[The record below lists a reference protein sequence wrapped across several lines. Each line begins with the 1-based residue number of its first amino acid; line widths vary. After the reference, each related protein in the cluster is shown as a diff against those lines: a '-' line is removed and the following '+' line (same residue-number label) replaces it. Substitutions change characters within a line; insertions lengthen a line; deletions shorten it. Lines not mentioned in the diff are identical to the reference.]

1 MEIEGFSE
9 IISSITLAKELHDI
23 GRDDIVKEQFF
34 DVLCWDSY
42 YENILGAISSV
53 FSGFYS
59 DYDDGSE
66 EELMIFEDDVISSYF
81 EMAWA
86 FGNKTNIPHDKNS
99 YVTEAENEI
108 RKQLDFCYGI
118 GWKILGYTKTRK
130 TAKQSKLIVAICA
143 CSCDCGCH
151 DHLAYGLI
159 QLYKWF
165 SDKVAEFKKPMEV
178 MAA

>member
-9 IISSITLAKELHDI
+9 IISIVTLAKELHDI
-23 GRDDIVKEQFF
+23 GRGDIVAEQFF

-42 YENILGAISSV
+42 YENILGAIFSI

-59 DYDDGSE
+59 DYDNSSE
-66 EELMIFEDDVISSYF
+66 EEFMIFEDDVISSYF

-86 FGNKTNIPHDKNS
+86 FGNKTGTPHEKNP
-99 YVTEAENEI
+99 YATEAENEV
-108 RKQLDFCYGI
+108 RRQLDFCYGI
-118 GWKILGYTKTRK
+118 GWKMLGYTKTRK
-130 TAKQSKLIVAICA
+130 TAKQSKLLVSI
-143 CSCDCGCH
+143 CSCGCDCH

-165 SDKVAEFKKPMEV
+165 SDKVAEFKKSVEV